1 MKFVF
6 PKSKEEWV
14 HKGEHFFHMAYL
26 GMVTVEGH
34 GYYRIAAAMLFCC
47 AGAGVFISRDAV
59 AHGEHAKSDGAVD
72 EGSEEGE
79 GGAQ

>member
-1 MKFVF
+1 MRIVF

-26 GMVTVEGH
+26 GMVTIEGH

-47 AGAGVFISRDAV
+47 AGAGVFISRDAL
-59 AHGEHAKSDGAVD
+59 AHGEEMASDNV
-72 EGSEEGE
+72 EEE
-79 GGAQ
+79 N